1 VLPKYWFAKNLRKPN
16 PTGRLFLLASM
27 ILGLTGGMGCGKTT
41 AAQMLERSGFRR
53 IDSDA
58 LVRAEVLT
66 EAGVAAAVGARFGP
80 QVLAAD
86 GKIVRSRLAEI
97 VFADEA
103 ALGWLE
109 ALVHPRLFER
119 WRALLGAAPGANWVI
134 EVPLLFEK
142 QLENWFDFTVCV
154 TSHLP
159 TQLARLEQRG
169 LSRALAEQ
177 RISKQLPL
185 ARKTD
190 LADFVLLNDGSTDFL
205 QQQIT
210 RLVSALAA

>member
-1 VLPKYWFAKNLRKPN
+1 
-16 PTGRLFLLASM
+16 
-27 ILGLTGGMGCGKTT
+27 
-41 AAQMLERSGFRR
+41 
-53 IDSDA
+53 
-58 LVRAEVLT
+58 
-66 EAGVAAAVGARFGP
+66 
-80 QVLAAD
+80 
-86 GKIVRSRLAEI
+86 
-97 VFADEA
+97 
-103 ALGWLE
+103 
-109 ALVHPRLFER
+109 
-119 WRALLGAAPGANWVI
+119 
-134 EVPLLFEK
+134 
-142 QLENWFDFTVCV
+142 LENWFDFTVCV